1 MSSFNGDVA
10 GKLRNTYLP
19 KTKGIYA
26 LFEAVV
32 NSLQSIEDMSSN
44 EKPYIH
50 INVIRN
56 EVLNN
61 EFTSNIR
68 DIEIID
74 NGEGFTEENF
84 NSFKKFDSTHK
95 ISKGCKGLGRFAWLK
110 VFDTVSIN
118 SIYNNGKKEIT
129 FNFIRSK
136 DELNETIKDVDFS
149 ENKTTISLK
158 NIIEPYK
165 SSFPQELNRIA
176 HLIIEHCLLFFMG
189 NNCPEITISDNKEN
203 LNLNELYKKFYT
215 SDKNTSKFTIGDFDF
230 DTISIRLYE
239 TETRNVIAYT
249 SNRRV
254 ITSENIGKSIETLNG
269 KIKDGNDSYYYNLI
283 VSGKYLDENIHPSQM
298 EFSIPEEYD
307 ENGDFFDVSNPSF
320 SQIRSECLETVKKE
334 LSGYLEVSTNNK
346 KEKLIDYV
354 KNHKP
359 GYRVLIDRIKNKKF
373 PFDRLPNNP
382 NMQEMEL
389 FLHNLKFQEEKELLA
404 LRNKLKKST
413 KLNEK
418 TKQTYD
424 EAMRKY
430 IAKSS
435 GINTCELSN
444 YICNRKA
451 LLDVFEQMISFNKE
465 ENKFLDESYLHELI
479 VPMKINSNSVE
490 FEANNLWLLDEKL
503 VFHEALY
510 SDELI
515 KNYEELQSTS
525 ARRPDITIFNKPL
538 KYTDD
543 LQYKNSITVVEFKK
557 PGLNNFSEDYNP
569 HREIIRNI
577 KEIISGNA
585 TDHRGRKIS
594 INGSTRF
601 YGYIVTDITPKIESD
616 LIDLM
621 GYQKSPDGDGF
632 FKYHPLEGCIVS
644 LEIITYEKMFNDARK
659 KNEIFF
665 RILGLN

>member
-1 MSSFNGDVA
+1 
-10 GKLRNTYLP
+10 
-19 KTKGIYA
+19 
-26 LFEAVV
+26 
-32 NSLQSIEDMSSN
+32 
-44 EKPYIH
+44 
-50 INVIRN
+50 
-56 EVLNN
+56 
-61 EFTSNIR
+61 
-68 DIEIID
+68 
-74 NGEGFTEENF
+74 
-84 NSFKKFDSTHK
+84 
-95 ISKGCKGLGRFAWLK
+95 
-110 VFDTVSIN
+110 
-118 SIYNNGKKEIT
+118 
-129 FNFIRSK
+129 
-136 DELNETIKDVDFS
+136 
-149 ENKTTISLK
+149 
-158 NIIEPYK
+158 
-165 SSFPQELNRIA
+165 
-176 HLIIEHCLLFFMG
+176 MG
-189 NNCPEITISDNKEN
+189 NNCPEITISDNKES
-203 LNLNELYKKFYT
+203 LNLNDMYKKFYT

-444 YICNRKA
+444 YI
-451 LLDVFEQMISFNKE
+451 
-465 ENKFLDESYLHELI
+465 
-479 VPMKINSNSVE
+479 
-490 FEANNLWLLDEKL
+490 
-503 VFHEALY
+503 
-510 SDELI
+510 
-515 KNYEELQSTS
+515 
-525 ARRPDITIFNKPL
+525 
-538 KYTDD
+538 
-543 LQYKNSITVVEFKK
+543 
-557 PGLNNFSEDYNP
+557 
-569 HREIIRNI
+569 
-577 KEIISGNA
+577 
-585 TDHRGRKIS
+585 
-594 INGSTRF
+594 
-601 YGYIVTDITPKIESD
+601 TDITSKIEAE
-616 LIDLM
+616 LIDVM

-632 FKYHPLEGCIVS
+632 FKYHPLEGCMVS

>member
-1 MSSFNGDVA
+1 M
-10 GKLRNTYLP
+10 
-19 KTKGIYA
+19 
-26 LFEAVV
+26 
-32 NSLQSIEDMSSN
+32 
-44 EKPYIH
+44 
-50 INVIRN
+50 
-56 EVLNN
+56 
-61 EFTSNIR
+61 
-68 DIEIID
+68 
-74 NGEGFTEENF
+74 
-84 NSFKKFDSTHK
+84 
-95 ISKGCKGLGRFAWLK
+95 
-110 VFDTVSIN
+110 
-118 SIYNNGKKEIT
+118 
-129 FNFIRSK
+129 
-136 DELNETIKDVDFS
+136 
-149 ENKTTISLK
+149 
-158 NIIEPYK
+158 
-165 SSFPQELNRIA
+165 
-176 HLIIEHCLLFFMG
+176 
-189 NNCPEITISDNKEN
+189 
-203 LNLNELYKKFYT
+203 
-215 SDKNTSKFTIGDFDF
+215 
-230 DTISIRLYE
+230 
-239 TETRNVIAYT
+239 
-249 SNRRV
+249 
-254 ITSENIGKSIETLNG
+254 
-269 KIKDGNDSYYYNLI
+269 
-283 VSGKYLDENIHPSQM
+283 SGKYLDENIHPSQM

-373 PFDRLPNNP
+373 PFDRLPNDP

-490 FEANNLWLLDEKL
+490 FEAN
-503 VFHEALY
+503 
-510 SDELI
+510 
-515 KNYEELQSTS
+515 
-525 ARRPDITIFNKPL
+525 
-538 KYTDD
+538 
-543 LQYKNSITVVEFKK
+543 
-557 PGLNNFSEDYNP
+557 
-569 HREIIRNI
+569 
-577 KEIISGNA
+577 
-585 TDHRGRKIS
+585 
-594 INGSTRF
+594 TRF
-601 YGYIVTDITPKIESD
+601 YGYIVTDITSKIEAE
-616 LIDLM
+616 LIDVM

-632 FKYHPLEGCIVS
+632 FKYHPLEGCMVS

-665 RILGLN
+665 KILGLN

>member
-1 MSSFNGDVA
+1 MSAFNGDVT

-19 KTKGIYA
+19 KTKGMYA
-26 LFEAVV
+26 LFEAIV
-32 NSLQSIEDMSSN
+32 NSLQSIEDMDSN
-44 EKPYIH
+44 KNPYIH
-50 INVIRN
+50 INVIRD

-61 EFTSNIR
+61 DFTSNIR

-74 NGEGFTEENF
+74 NGIGFTEENF

-95 ISKGCKGLGRFAWLK
+95 ISKGCKGLGRFSWLK
-110 VFDTVSIN
+110 VFDNVSIN

-129 FNFIRSK
+129 FKFLRSK
-136 DELNETIKDVDFS
+136 DELDEVIKDVDFD
-149 ENKTTISLK
+149 ENKTIVSLH
-158 NIIEPYK
+158 NMLDPYK
-165 SSFPQELNRIA
+165 SSFPQELNKIA
-176 HLIIEHCLLFFMG
+176 HLIIEHCLLFFMEA
-189 NNCPEITISDNKEN
+189 NCPQITIWDNKERIN
-203 LNLNELYKKFYT
+203 LNKLYQKFYT
-215 SDKNTSKFTIGDFDF
+215 SDKISSKFVIGNFDF
-230 DTISIRLYE
+230 NTISIRLYE
-239 TETRNVIAYT
+239 TETRNLIVYT

-269 KIKDGNDSYYYNLI
+269 KIKDGNNCYYYNLI

-298 EFSIPEEYD
+298 EFSIPEEYNED
-307 ENGDFFDVSNPSF
+307 GDFFDTSNPSF
-320 SQIRSECLETVKKE
+320 SQIRSECLKTIKNE
-334 LSGYLEVSTNNK
+334 LSNYLEVSTNNK
-346 KEKLIDYV
+346 KEKLIEYV
-354 KNHKP
+354 KQHKP
-359 GYRVLIDRIKNKKF
+359 GYRIFIDRIKNTKF
-373 PFDRLPNNP
+373 PFDKLPNNP
-382 NMQEMEL
+382 NTQEMEL
-389 FLHNLKFQEEKELLA
+389 FLHNLKFKEEKELLA

-424 EAMRKY
+424 EAMKKY
-430 IAKSS
+430 ISKSS
-435 GINTCELSN
+435 GLNTCELSN

-465 ENKFLDESYLHELI
+465 ENKFLNESYLHELI
-479 VPMKINSNSVE
+479 IPMKINSNSVE

-515 KNYEELQSTS
+515 KNYDELQSTS
-525 ARRPDITIFNKPL
+525 SKRPDITIFNKPL

-543 LQYKNSITVVEFKK
+543 YQYKNSITVVEFKK

-577 KEIISGNA
+577 KEIMSGNA
-585 TDHRGRKIS
+585 IDHRGRKITLS
-594 INGSTRF
+594 ASTRF
-601 YGYIVTDITPKIESD
+601 YGYIVTDITPKIEAE
-616 LIDLM
+616 LIDVM
-621 GYQKSPDGDGF
+621 GYQKSPDGEGF
-632 FKYHPLEGCIVS
+632 FKYHPLDGCIVS
-644 LEIITYEKMFNDARK
+644 LEIITYEKMFNDAKK